1 MWWSEA
7 GQPDHLTFAGLRGG
21 SKGGS
26 QQATTQQSGSTNTS
40 GTSLTQLPPWLDTAA
55 QQAVGTA
62 QTLSQN
68 PALFNPYQGQQVADV
83 GAGTQAAWNAVTGG
97 SPTQTAGQI
106 GDASNTIL
114 NAVQGTAGP
123 AQQAAIQGGMSNAA
137 GLLGQFSGLGP
148 ATAGQIGANAQTL
161 MSPYAQSVIA
171 PTMALGQQALA
182 QNLQQIGAGANQS
195 GAFGG
200 SRQGVQEG
208 VAQAQTALGESNI
221 LGNLLNTGYNSALGQ
236 AGALGQLSQQESY
249 GAAGQLAQG
258 QMSAGNLQAQL
269 LQQQGLGALTAA
281 SPYGQQY
288 ISDLSSMGQQ
298 QQAQQQAQLNAQ
310 IGNYYAAQSQ
320 PMQNLDVLLSGVGA
334 VPYGTNVNS
343 FTSQYGTG
351 QGQQNAYQ
359 NPLTGVLGGAA
370 SGAAIGS
377 AIPGVGPLI
386 GAAGGGLL
394 GAL

>member
-1 MWWSEA
+1 M
-7 GQPDHLTFAGLRGG
+7 G
-21 SKGGS
+21 SKQSGASSGG
-26 QQATTQQSGSTNTS
+26 QQQSLQS
-40 GTSLTQLPPWLDTAA
+40 GTSGQSTTLPAWLDQAS

-68 PALFNPYQGQQVADV
+68 PNLFTPYSGQQVADI
-83 GAGTQAAWNAVTGG
+83 APGTQAAWNA
-97 SPTQTAGQI
+97 I
-106 GDASNTIL
+106 GDPNQMAATTGANTNTL
-114 NAVQGTAGP
+114 YNSFAPLQQQQ
-123 AQQAAIQGGMSNAA
+123 QQAISGGMNNATS
-137 GLLGQFSGLGP
+137 LLGGWAGMG
-148 ATAGQIGANAQTL
+148 ATTPQSVAQGAQAM
-161 MSPYAQSVIA
+161 MSPYTQAVID
-171 PTMALGQQALA
+171 PTMQLGQQALA